1 MFEIKKI
8 VCTHAS
14 HRTTYAPAENYSI
27 KTNDISK
34 ICEEYEKLNYE
45 EELVVKDFGKDQ
57 NMDIIF
63 FVGNNEK
70 FIEILVNGEIY
81 GVQKIDNIQNLLNF
95 LTLIYENPKIG
106 SIDACKILL
115 TSKEKVEVLRF

>member
-1 MFEIKKI
+1 MFKIKKI
-8 VCTHAS
+8 VCTHALY
-14 HRTTYAPAENYSI
+14 RTTYAQVENYSI
-27 KTNDISK
+27 KTDDISK
-34 ICEEYEKLNYE
+34 ICEEYEKLNYD

-57 NMDIIF
+57 NMGIIF

-70 FIEILVNGEIY
+70 FIEILVNNEIY

-115 TSKEKVEVLRF
+115 TSIEKAGVLRF

>member
-14 HRTTYAPAENYSI
+14 HRTTYAQAENYSI
-27 KTNDISK
+27 KTDDISK

-45 EELVVKDFGKDQ
+45 EELIVKEFGKDQ
-57 NMDIIF
+57 NMDLIF

-70 FIEILVNGEIY
+70 FVELLLNNEIY
-81 GVQKIDNIQNLLNF
+81 GVQKIGNIQNLLNF

-115 TSKEKVEVLRF
+115 TSKEKAGVLRF

>member
-14 HRTTYAPAENYSI
+14 HRTTYAQAENYSI
-27 KTNDISK
+27 KTDDISK

-45 EELVVKDFGKDQ
+45 EELVVKEFGKDQ
-57 NMDIIF
+57 NMDLIF

-70 FIEILVNGEIY
+70 FVELLLNNEIY
-81 GVQKIDNIQNLLNF
+81 GVQKIGNIQNLLNF
-95 LTLIYENPKIG
+95 LTLMYENPKIG

-115 TSKEKVEVLRF
+115 TSIEKAGVLRF

>member
-14 HRTTYAPAENYSI
+14 HRTTYAQAENYSI
-27 KTNDISK
+27 KTDDISK

-45 EELVVKDFGKDQ
+45 EELVVKEFGKDQ
-57 NMDIIF
+57 NMDLIF

-70 FIEILVNGEIY
+70 FVELLLNNEIY
-81 GVQKIDNIQNLLNF
+81 GVQKIGNIQNLLNF

-115 TSKEKVEVLRF
+115 TSIEKAGVLRF

>member
-1 MFEIKKI
+1 M
-8 VCTHAS
+8 
-14 HRTTYAPAENYSI
+14 
-27 KTNDISK
+27 
-34 ICEEYEKLNYE
+34 LNQILIN

-63 FVGNNEK
+63 FVGNNER
-70 FIEILVNGEIY
+70 FIEILVNNEIY

-106 SIDACKILL
+106 SIDACKTLL
-115 TSKEKVEVLRF
+115 TSKEKAGVLRF

>member
-8 VCTHAS
+8 VCTHALY
-14 HRTTYAPAENYSI
+14 RTTYAQVENYSI
-27 KTNDISK
+27 KTDDISK
-34 ICEEYEKLNYE
+34 ICEEYEKLNYD

-70 FIEILVNGEIY
+70 FIELLLNNEIY
-81 GVQKIDNIQNLLNF
+81 GIQKIDNIQNLLNF
-95 LTLIYENPKIG
+95 LTLIYENPIIG
-106 SIDACKILL
+106 NIDACKILL
-115 TSKEKVEVLRF
+115 TSKEKAGVLRF

>member
-14 HRTTYAPAENYSI
+14 HRTTYALAENCSI
-27 KTNDISK
+27 KTDDISK

-45 EELVVKDFGKDQ
+45 EELVVEDFGKNQ

-70 FIEILVNGEIY
+70 FVELLLNNEIY

-115 TSKEKVEVLRF
+115 TSKEKAEVLRF

>member
-8 VCTHAS
+8 VCTHAP
-14 HRTTYAPAENYSI
+14 HRTTYAQAENYSI
-27 KTNDISK
+27 KTDDISK
-34 ICEEYEKLNYE
+34 ICEEYERLNYE
-45 EELVVKDFGKDQ
+45 EELVVKEFGKDQ
-57 NMDIIF
+57 NMDLIF

-70 FIEILVNGEIY
+70 FVELLLNNEIY
-81 GVQKIDNIQNLLNF
+81 GVQKIGNIQNLLNF

-115 TSKEKVEVLRF
+115 TSKEKAGVLRF

>member
-14 HRTTYAPAENYSI
+14 HRTTYAQAENYSI
-27 KTNDISK
+27 KTDDISK

-45 EELVVKDFGKDQ
+45 EELVVKEFGEDQ
-57 NMDIIF
+57 NMDLIF

-70 FIEILVNGEIY
+70 FVELLLNNEIY
-81 GVQKIDNIQNLLNF
+81 GVQKIGNIQNLLNF

-115 TSKEKVEVLRF
+115 TSKEKAGVLRF